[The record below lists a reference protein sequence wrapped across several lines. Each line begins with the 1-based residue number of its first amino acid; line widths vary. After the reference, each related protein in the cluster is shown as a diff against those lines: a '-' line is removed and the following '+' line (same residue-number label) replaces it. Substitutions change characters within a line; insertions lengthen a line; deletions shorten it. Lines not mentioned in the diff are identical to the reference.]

1 MSKYFKTIYPAA
13 AAAAAVAARECNA
26 IGHLLFRKE
35 IAYALKIPI
44 IRTALIG

>member
-1 MSKYFKTIYPAA
+1 MSKYFKTIYP
-13 AAAAAVAARECNA
+13 AAAVAARECNA

>member
-1 MSKYFKTIYPAA
+1 MSKYFKTIYP
-13 AAAAAVAARECNA
+13 AAAAVAARECNA

-35 IAYALKIPI
+35 IADALKIPI

>member
-1 MSKYFKTIYPAA
+1 MSKYFKTIYP